1 MTQVRLFGGTL
12 AALIIAASAGAS
24 WAEQLASLT
33 ASLSLRDPVSG
44 VVVKAE
50 GGAPVRLRVALTDPA
65 TGRPPRGIDL
75 LGWVRPVE
83 RGDAGCARAAQ
94 NFRATRRIPLGA
106 VDLNSLLVVAL
117 NRDATLSVVDPALD
131 LYSSNMVA
139 AHRLETMPAAMAIDD
154 RHMRAVFA
162 WPGSGRIEAAR
173 LTGPESETLVDEL
186 PGVAALTVS
195 RRGDIWAGDSAGR
208 LHRIAPDGARM
219 SALQLGRGPVEI
231 RHRLDDA
238 DDTLGA
244 FTAEGEAVMLDATT
258 GETLMRA
265 RFSAPIADVSF
276 FGGVGAIAVM
286 AHSAAAELRFHDAPE
301 MAFAIPLGAPFA
313 RISTGPDARIG
324 VVWSPG
330 DAIVALIDMAL
341 GRVVQSIELIDATVS
356 EVAFTDHRAFI
367 LSHDGGFIGAI
378 DLAAVAVGSAATVQR
393 SDMGARSA
401 RPVVEQGPSRL
412 LAPLPPRP
420 QVLAVDAE
428 RQTAWLAEEVGA
440 TVEMPPMRS
449 IRLRGGQPQ
458 AVAVAER
465 RFEEVEPGVF
475 ETVWAFAPGA
485 QELVLTTYTGQLSTC
500 LPFEVS
506 GHAQREALTPV
517 RLSRASSAAPIAG
530 AEHEIALHVIG
541 PDDAALPVRRL
552 TLAFP
557 SMVSSWAGRVVA
569 EADSTGVL
577 RATVT
582 LPHAGPYTV
591 HPLDL
596 PSPLALSAA
605 LVIKAVETAADETG
619 ETR

>member
-1 MTQVRLFGGTL
+1 MIRPRLFAGVL
-12 AALIIAASAGAS
+12 AALVTLAGAGAAR
-24 WAEQLASLT
+24 AEQSASLT
-33 ASLSLRDPVSG
+33 ASLTLQDPLTGATVT
-44 VVVKAE
+44 AD

-65 TGRPPRGIDL
+65 TGRPPRGLDL
-75 LGWVRPVE
+75 LGWVRPLE

-139 AHRLETMPAAMAIDD
+139 AHRLGTMPAAMAIDD

-173 LTGPESETLVDEL
+173 LTGPERTTIVEDI
-186 PGVAALTVS
+186 PGVAALAVS
-195 RRGDIWAGDSAGR
+195 RRGDIWAGDGAGH
-208 LHRIAPDGARM
+208 LHRIAPDGARI
-219 SALQLGRGPVEI
+219 SALRLGRGRVEI
-231 RHRLDDA
+231 RHRPDDA

-265 RFSAPIADVSF
+265 RFSAPVADASF
-276 FGGVGAIAVM
+276 VGGVGALAVM
-286 AHSAAAELRFHDAPE
+286 AHRAAAELRFRDAPDTALE
-301 MAFAIPLGAPFA
+301 IPLGARFS
-313 RISTGPDARIG
+313 RIATGPDARIG
-324 VVWSPG
+324 VAWSPG
-330 DAIVALIDMAL
+330 DALVALIDMAL
-341 GRVVQSIELIDATVS
+341 GRVVQSIELADATVS
-356 EVAFTDHRAFI
+356 EVAFTDHRAFL

-378 DLAAVAVGSAATVQR
+378 DLATVALGRAATVQR

-401 RPVVEQGPSRL
+401 RPVAAHGPARL

-420 QVLAVDAE
+420 QVLAVDPE

-458 AVAVAER
+458 AVGVAER
-465 RFEEVEPGVF
+465 RFEEVAPGVF

-485 QELVLTTYTGQLSTC
+485 QELILTTYTGQLSTC
-500 LPFEVS
+500 LRFDVR
-506 GHAQREALTPV
+506 GQAQRQTLTPV
-517 RLSRASSAAPIAG
+517 RLARASAAAPMAG
-530 AEHEIALHVIG
+530 AEHEFALRVIG
-541 PDDAALPVRRL
+541 PGDATLPVGRL

-557 SMVSSWAGRVVA
+557 SMVSGWAGRAVA

-582 LPHAGPYTV
+582 LPHAGPYAV

-596 PSPLALSAA
+596 PPPLALSAA
-605 LVIKAVETAADETG
+605 LVIKAVEPATHETG